1 MKRLKYNFIKLEM
14 SDYYEDLPNQWNEN
28 VEITIKLID
37 ELFYKISLLEQ
48 EVKRLNE
55 ALEWP

>member
-14 SDYYEDLPNQWNEN
+14 SDYYEDLPDQWNEN

-37 ELFYKISLLEQ
+37 ELLYKISLLEQ
-48 EVKRLNE
+48 EVKRLKE
-55 ALEWP
+55 AREWP